1 MRFIQKNRIRRGAA
15 DEEKN
20 SNSGRTSDGFPD
32 PWRMRRSKGL
42 ETDAIK
48 ITKYKGVEVEEVDKP
63 EEITE
68 EDVDASIQA
77 TLESE
82 AETTEITDR
91 PVEMGDT
98 VNIDFVGKINGEAFD
113 GGSAEDYP
121 LTVGSG
127 AFIEGFEDSI
137 VGHSAGETFDWNG
150 KFPED
155 YGQPDLAGADVVF
168 TITVNSITVDNVPE
182 LTDDL
187 VKTLSEE
194 STTVEEY
201 REEVKKDL
209 EKESQSSYDATLEQN
224 AWQIVL
230 ENTEVKEYPEGEVE
244 EYSDSL
250 IQQYKDAAEYYG
262 MEYEDFVQE
271 QMGYAPEDFEAE
283 VKVVA
288 QESVKN
294 KMAVEAIAEKEK
306 IELTDE
312 AYEEQVKTMA
322 EEYGYENADAMKE
335 AFDEDTL
342 KQQASEQ
349 PGHGICERA
358 LYPGGGIKRIK
369 KSGFPMEIRIFY

>member
-1 MRFIQKNRIRRGAA
+1 MRKRTVILAGLLAVSLILGGCAA
-15 DEEKN
+15 
-20 SNSGRTSDGFPD
+20 
-32 PWRMRRSKGL
+32 SKGL

-63 EEITE
+63 GEITE

-98 VNIDFVGKINGEAFD
+98 VNIDFVGKINGEAFE

-121 LTVGSG
+121 LTIGSG

-209 EKESQSSYDATLEQN
+209 EEQSLDSYDTTLEQN
-224 AWQIVL
+224 AWQVVL

-250 IQQYKDAAEYYG
+250 IQQYKEAAEYYG

-283 VKVVA
+283 VKAVA

-312 AYEEQVKTMA
+312 VYEEQVKTMA

-342 KQQASEQ
+342 KQQALSNLVMAFVKEHCVQ
-349 PGHGICERA
+349 VAG
-358 LYPGGGIKRIK
+358 
-369 KSGFPMEIRIFY
+369 